1 MRPRALNRAFPFRQ
15 YKCSSSYFARKTTI
29 LCTAKKRFKW
39 NTHGCEREHSNC
51 ENEQNVLKKIL
62 CSIMAHVGAIFFRF
76 AWVWCEC
83 MWGIAEA
90 SLGILSRKRTFSY
103 FRHFLFLLLWRA
115 RIAIWYFATAA
126 AVDPL
131 CSPYFVFTFC
141 WVWAFN
147 LQTKGSNVAFFPL
160 LFQKE

>member
-1 MRPRALNRAFPFRQ
+1 MLKLIFRTQNNHIVHSEEEIQVKHSRMRNRAFQ
-15 YKCSSSYFARKTTI
+15 
-29 LCTAKKRFKW
+29 LWKRTK
-39 NTHGCEREHSNC
+39 R
-51 ENEQNVLKKIL
+51 VKKIL

-76 AWVWCEC
+76 AWMWCEC

-147 LQTKGSNVAFFPL
+147 LQTKGSNVAFFHL
-160 LFQKE
+160 MFQKE